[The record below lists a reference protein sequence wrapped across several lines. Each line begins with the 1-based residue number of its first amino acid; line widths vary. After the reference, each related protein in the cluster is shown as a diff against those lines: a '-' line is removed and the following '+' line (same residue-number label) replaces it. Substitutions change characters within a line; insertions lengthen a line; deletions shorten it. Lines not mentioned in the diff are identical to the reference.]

1 MTGISVLFLNR
12 IRFGPLVQKWTMRY
26 EARHNYFKNVAQN
39 IGNNIKLTW
48 TPANR
53 HQLLQCYYQT
63 SQESLLTDIMDI
75 DWSMEV
81 AHYSKVNTVCIYI
94 YHYFSFFIYNA
105 ICRDPSCS
113 SRSAIRTTIWYRL
126 LQVHNQLTSLCSLYL
141 CACLCIC
148 PHVPV

>member
-1 MTGISVLFLNR
+1 MTGISVLFLNM
-12 IRFGPLVQKWTMRY
+12 IRFGPLEQKWTMKY

-39 IGNNIKLTW
+39 IGNNIKITW

-81 AHYSKVNTVCIYI
+81 AHYSKVNTVYI
-94 YHYFSFFIYNA
+94 YTTTFL
-105 ICRDPSCS
+105 S
-113 SRSAIRTTIWYRL
+113 SYLMLFAGTLVAVQDQPLELQSGTDCFRYTT
-126 LQVHNQLTSLCSLYL
+126 S
-141 CACLCIC
+141 
-148 PHVPV
+148 